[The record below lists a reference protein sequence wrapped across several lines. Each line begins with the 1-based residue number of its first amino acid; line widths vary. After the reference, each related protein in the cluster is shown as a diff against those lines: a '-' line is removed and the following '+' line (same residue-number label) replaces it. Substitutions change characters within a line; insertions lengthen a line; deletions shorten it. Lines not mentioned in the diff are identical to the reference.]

1 MGDRLLQPGETDA
14 TSAADPEF
22 WRHEPRH
29 TQRYWL
35 AGTSGLLFAVDVPPN
50 AILVN
55 EYAETKR
62 PKCFLERHVNRSIL
76 CQRIENALG
85 FNWITEIEL

>member
-1 MGDRLLQPGETDA
+1 MGDSLLQPGEADA
-14 TSAADPEF
+14 TAAADPEF

-35 AGTSGLLFAVDVPPN
+35 AGTSGLLFAVDVPRN

-62 PKCFLERHVNRSIL
+62 PKCFLERHANRSVFS
-76 CQRIENALG
+76 QGIENALG
-85 FNWITEIEL
+85 FNRITEIEL